1 METQADSRI
10 HTAIH
15 LTSVCGGEAGGRWSP
30 FTGAQF
36 SNDSMQEA
44 LPEPRKKKKI
54 KSAPFSRFVAHHSFR
69 PGQLPQLSVPL
80 LI

>member
-44 LPEPRKKKKI
+44 LPEPRKKKNQECPI
-54 KSAPFSRFVAHHSFR
+54 
-69 PGQLPQLSVPL
+69 
-80 LI
+80 